1 MLPLKLQGLPVT
13 SDPWGT
19 QLGPSQLKEN
29 YSCPSPLEEGSLRAH
44 NFYRA
49 RHGSSEL
56 TLSQMLSD
64 SAKKWAEIL
73 SRMKYIHHSSRNI
86 RGIRIGENIAVILS
100 NKPVIC
106 SGEEVTAQWYSEV
119 EQYNYEQ
126 GGDTST
132 CGHFSQIVWRSSR
145 QMGIGQASTTDGHSI
160 IVAHYYPA
168 GNISGHYNTNVLPP
182 FYPDGIPVINQTKPA
197 IIRHSKQCQRS
208 IPRTKDSSSSVIEIP
223 ARTSLNQSHE
233 SPENLQSNSPE
244 SSCSVINTS
253 ARTLPINHTHQSPK
267 SLPSNSTNSMTE
279 TSSRNLKHQSPK
291 IFQSV
296 TQTLAMFSKDCLET
310 HNKYRHQHHSP
321 PLQLSEQLSK
331 LAQKWAESIA
341 KESYISYSS
350 QLYKGQQIGQNIVF
364 RWTKQGTGFSG
375 SEVTD
380 LWYSQVKNFDF
391 SHYKHRMDTGH
402 FTQLV
407 WKNSQYIGIGKAGNS
422 VGAVAVVVFYFPAG
436 NIQEELQDNVFKTF

>member
-19 QLGPSQLKEN
+19 QLGSPQLKEN

-44 NFYRA
+44 NFYRV

-106 SGEEVTAQWYSEV
+106 SGEEVTAQWYNEV

-132 CGHFSQIVWRSSR
+132 CDV
-145 QMGIGQASTTDGHSI
+145 
-160 IVAHYYPA
+160 
-168 GNISGHYNTNVLPP
+168 
-182 FYPDGIPVINQTKPA
+182 IPVINQTKPA
-197 IIRHSKQCQRS
+197 ITRHSKQCQRS
-208 IPRTKDSSSSVIEIP
+208 IPLTKDSSSSVIEIP
-223 ARTSLNQSHE
+223 TRTSLNQSHG

-244 SSCSVINTS
+244 SSCSVRNTS
-253 ARTLPINHTHQSPK
+253 ARTLPLNHTHPSPK
-267 SLPSNSTNSMTE
+267 ILPSNSSTNSMIE
-279 TSSRNLKHQSPK
+279 TSSLNLKHQSPK

-296 TQTLAMFSKDCLET
+296 AQTLAMFSKDCLET
-310 HNKYRHQHHSP
+310 HNKYRHQHNSP
-321 PLQLSEQLSK
+321 PLHLSEQLSK
-331 LAQKWAESIA
+331 MAQKWAESVA

-350 QLYKGQQIGQNIVF
+350 QLYRGQQIGQNIVF
-364 RWTKQGTGFSG
+364 RWTKQGAAFSG
-375 SEVTD
+375 SEVAD

>member
-19 QLGPSQLKEN
+19 QLGSPQLKEN

-44 NFYRA
+44 NFYRV

-106 SGEEVTAQWYSEV
+106 SGEEVTAQWYNEV

-132 CGHFSQIVWRSSR
+132 C
-145 QMGIGQASTTDGHSI
+145 
-160 IVAHYYPA
+160 
-168 GNISGHYNTNVLPP
+168 
-182 FYPDGIPVINQTKPA
+182 
-197 IIRHSKQCQRS
+197 
-208 IPRTKDSSSSVIEIP
+208 
-223 ARTSLNQSHE
+223 
-233 SPENLQSNSPE
+233 
-244 SSCSVINTS
+244 
-253 ARTLPINHTHQSPK
+253 
-267 SLPSNSTNSMTE
+267 
-279 TSSRNLKHQSPK
+279 
-291 IFQSV
+291 
-296 TQTLAMFSKDCLET
+296 DCLET
-310 HNKYRHQHHSP
+310 HNKYRHQHNSP
-321 PLQLSEQLSK
+321 PLHLSEQLSK
-331 LAQKWAESIA
+331 MAQKWAESVA

-350 QLYKGQQIGQNIVF
+350 QLYRGQQIGQNIVF
-364 RWTKQGTGFSG
+364 RWTKQGAAFSGKPGKVDCQNTDKDGDG
-375 SEVTD
+375 SEVAD